1 MRTVSLAAAAIAAT
15 MAVSTPAEAKRGVN
29 VGILRCVVEPT
40 MGFLIGSSTVV
51 NCRFEPSGGG
61 RTGSFTG
68 RVTTIGLSVGFTSR
82 TNVSWL
88 VIAPGKVRP
97 QSIEGEYVGA
107 SANASVIL
115 GLGAN
120 ALVGG
125 FQGSIGL
132 QPLSVQAQT
141 GLNLALG
148 ATSLSLSYTG
158 R

>member
-1 MRTVSLAAAAIAAT
+1 MRFLSLAVAALAASF
-15 MAVSTPAEAKRGVN
+15 ALFSPAEARRGLN

-40 MGFLIGSSTVV
+40 MGLLIGSSTAV

-68 RVTTIGLSVGFTSR
+68 RVVTVGLSIGFTSR

-88 VIAPGKVRP
+88 VIAPGKVKP
-97 QSIEGEYVGA
+97 QAIEGDYVGA

-125 FQGSIGL
+125 FQDSIGL

-141 GLNLALG
+141 GLNFALG
-148 ATSLSLSYTG
+148 ATSLSLRYTG